1 MAIDDDYKIKRGDLI
16 AYHRKYPK
24 VELAFHNR
32 SFEPWTDVWGPRIV
46 ITEYDYNSDDSH
58 TDDAGRLIAEGTLIR
73 ASSGVHQYVSGIDT
87 SGNVCS
93 MHITKDIREYITLIS
108 SYQES

>member
-24 VELAFHNR
+24 GELHHNR
-32 SFEPWTDVWGPRIV
+32 SFEPWTDVWGPMIV
-46 ITEYDYNSDDSH
+46 ITEYDYNHDGGDII
-58 TDDAGRLIAEGTLIR
+58 DGTLIR
-73 ASSGVHQYVSGIDT
+73 ARRGVHQYVSGIDT

>member
-24 VELAFHNR
+24 VELHHNR
-32 SFEPWTDVWGPRIV
+32 SFEPWTDVWGPMIV
-46 ITEYDYNSDDSH
+46 ITEYDYNSDASQF
-58 TDDAGRLIAEGTLIR
+58 DADGTLIR
-73 ASSGVHQYVSGIDT
+73 ASRGVHQYVSGIDT

-108 SYQES
+108 PYQES

>member
-24 VELAFHNR
+24 VELHHNR
-32 SFEPWTDVWGPRIV
+32 SFEPWSDVWGPMIV
-46 ITEYDYNSDDSH
+46 IAEYDYNSDD
-58 TDDAGRLIAEGTLIR
+58 DGIIDGTLIR
-73 ASSGVHQYVSGIDT
+73 ARRGVHQYVSGIDT